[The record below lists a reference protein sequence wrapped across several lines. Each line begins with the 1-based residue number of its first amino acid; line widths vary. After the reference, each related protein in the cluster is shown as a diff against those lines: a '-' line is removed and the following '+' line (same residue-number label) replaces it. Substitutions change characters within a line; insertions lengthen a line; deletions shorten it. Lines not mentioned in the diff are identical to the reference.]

1 MGSGSFVKMGKEWS
15 FRSPGRA
22 VDPLKLL
29 QELFCKTGIF
39 RIGPVSEPWE
49 IYPVFPENL
58 SAVPAHEDDP
68 VGQIDRSSTL
78 WVTKRIVFLCFSQMF
93 KSSFWR
99 TIRV

>member
-1 MGSGSFVKMGKEWS
+1 MGKEWS

-68 VGQIDRSSTL
+68 VGQIDRF
-78 WVTKRIVFLCFSQMF
+78 VHAVGDKEDRFLMLFPD
-93 KSSFWR
+93 
-99 TIRV
+99 V